1 MAFLTIEQRGGKRGH
16 GREAAGTKAAQEEG
30 IAGRYVTARGCRWP
44 RWCSLSVPFGNG
56 EARSAGGRWSSTVH
70 PR

>member
-44 RWCSLSVPFGNG
+44 RWCSLSVPFTTLHRVVASGSTRVS
-56 EARSAGGRWSSTVH
+56 RSA
-70 PR
+70 